1 MLAWRGA
8 FQARSGA
15 YASPCTRQRQTNS
28 LRCRRSL
35 QDHNSWLRSERNL
48 RGHSCHHHVSQRS
61 YSLGRRRRCTRGLRT
76 GTHLDHSR
84 WTTSQTWLLEG
95 PRTRVE
101 RECMGRPLWP
111 LRSLLCKN
119 ACIRS
124 QAVTACMGFRGAASD
139 SLESKLD
146 ERESRQP
153 TRLKMHEP
161 GR

>member
-1 MLAWRGA
+1 MLAERA

-15 YASPCTRQRQTNS
+15 TRVRAPVNGKQTA
-28 LRCRRSL
+28 CAAEML
-35 QDHNSWLRSERNL
+35 QDHNSWPLRAQPSR
-48 RGHSCHHHVSQRS
+48 HSRHHHVSQRS

-76 GTHLDHSR
+76 GTHLDHSQ

-111 LRSLLCKN
+111 LRSLRCKN

-124 QAVTACMGFRGAASD
+124 QAVTACMGLRGVASD